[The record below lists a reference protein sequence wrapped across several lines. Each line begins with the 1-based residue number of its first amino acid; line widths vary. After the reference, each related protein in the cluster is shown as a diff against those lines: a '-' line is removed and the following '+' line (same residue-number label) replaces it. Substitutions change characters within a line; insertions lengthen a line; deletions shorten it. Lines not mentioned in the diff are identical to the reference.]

1 MHYICNM
8 SEELYYIDHKNNS
21 FILKQL
27 NLGLVNLLDRPIVT
41 PNIQK
46 AVIHPEYRYIL
57 IFYPLSPKLKTEYRN
72 ETQYRTPGFINVV
85 MQFCRY
91 KYFC

>member
-1 MHYICNM
+1 MHYIYNM
-8 SEELYYIDHKNNS
+8 SEELYYIDRKNNS

-57 IFYPLSPKLKTEYRN
+57 IFLSPEP
-72 ETQYRTPGFINVV
+72 ET
-85 MQFCRY
+85 
-91 KYFC
+91 